1 MECTAWPITWPCPI
15 DDYDEALI
23 ALATE
28 AAQSLLW
35 SLSGR
40 RYGLCSTTEAYRLNC
55 SDPCGNPYGD
65 QFGPG
70 VEWRLDHGMEPRR
83 CCRINL
89 AQRPVRSIDAVLV
102 LGDLLDPAEYQLE
115 RDTLLR
121 LGQCF
126 PCEQECDAAPVEVT
140 YTYGIDVPALGQLAM
155 GEVACE
161 FLRGW
166 TGADCRLPSNVTS
179 ISRQGV
185 TLDLG
190 DVDTL
195 FRAGRVGMPISDAFL
210 RSVNPN
216 ALQSASQVWSPDLS
230 RRAR

>member
-1 MECTAWPITWPCPI
+1 MQCESWPITWPCDI
-15 DDYDEALI
+15 TGYDEALVT
-23 ALATE
+23 LAQD

-40 RYGLCSTTEAYRLNC
+40 RYGVCSTTETYRLNC
-55 SDPCGNPYGD
+55 ASPCTNPYGD

-70 VEWRLDHGMEPRR
+70 VEWRLGDGLSRR
-83 CCRINL
+83 MCCRILL
-89 AQRPVRSIDAVLV
+89 AQKPVRGIDSVTV
-102 LGDLLDPAEYQLE
+102 LGDLLDPTAYQLE
-115 RDTLLR
+115 RDYLFR
-121 LGQCF
+121 LGECW

-140 YTYGIDVPALGQLAM
+140 YTYGIDPPALAQLAM

-179 ISRQGV
+179 VTRQGV

-190 DVDTL
+190 DVRTL
-195 FRAGRVGMPISDAFL
+195 FEMGRIGMPISDAFL
-210 RSVNPN
+210 RSVNPH
-216 ALQSASQVWSPDLS
+216 ALQSQSQVWSPDMP

>member
-1 MECTAWPITWPCPI
+1 MECEPWTIAWPCDISG
-15 DDYDEALI
+15 YEESLI
-23 ALATE
+23 ALAQE
-28 AAQSLLW
+28 AAQALLW

-40 RYGLCSTTEAYRLNC
+40 RYGICSTTESYRLNC
-55 SDPCGNPYGD
+55 ASPCNPYGD
-65 QFGPG
+65 AFGPG
-70 VEWRLDHGMEPRR
+70 VEWRLDGGLSRR
-83 CCRINL
+83 LCCRIHL
-89 AQRPVRSIDAVLV
+89 AQRPVRSIDEVVV
-102 LGDLLDPAEYQLE
+102 LGDLLDPAEYALE
-115 RDTLLR
+115 RDVLFR
-121 LGQCF
+121 IGSCW
-126 PCEQECDAAPVEVT
+126 PCEQACDEPPVQVS
-140 YTYGIDVPALGQLAM
+140 YSYGIDVPALGVLAM
-155 GEVACE
+155 GEMACE

-179 ISRQGV
+179 ITRQGV

-216 ALQSASQVWSPDLS
+216 SLQSASQVYSPDLA

>member
-1 MECTAWPITWPCPI
+1 MECESWPITWPC
-15 DDYDEALI
+15 DTSGYDESLI

-40 RYGLCSTTEAYRLNC
+40 RYGICSTTESYRLNC
-55 SDPCGNPYGD
+55 ASPCNPYGD
-65 QFGPG
+65 AFGPG
-70 VEWRLDHGMEPRR
+70 VEWRLDAGRSRR
-83 CCRINL
+83 MCCRIHL
-89 AQRPVRSIDAVLV
+89 AQKPVRAIDGVSALGLV
-102 LGDLLDPAEYQLE
+102 LDPDEYALE
-115 RDTLLR
+115 RDVLFR
-121 LGQCF
+121 IGQCW
-126 PCEQECDAAPVEVT
+126 PCEQECDNPPVEVT
-140 YTYGIDVPALGQLAM
+140 YTYGIDVPALGQMAM

-166 TGADCRLPSNVTS
+166 NGADCRLPSNVTS

-195 FRAGRVGMPISDAFL
+195 FRAGRIGMPISDAFL

-216 ALQSASQVWSPDLS
+216 ALQQASQVWSPDLA